1 MEFLTIVL
9 LEDYK
14 PKMIP
19 ASGELYGRAIEEWVG
34 RTQDTPVPDHVQLR
48 VLLRQNRKCAI
59 TGRLKGKDE
68 IFECDHIIRLK
79 DGGLNVESNLQMI
92 LVDAH
97 KIKSA
102 KERKAGKKVSKLQMK
117 SLGISK
123 QTISQ
128 RKAFQSKFKRK
139 ISGEV
144 VLR

>member
-1 MEFLTIVL
+1 MT
-9 LEDYK
+9 YQ
-14 PKMIP
+14 PKLI
-19 ASGELYGRAIEEWVG
+19 AAAGELYGRSILEWVG
-34 RTQDTPVPDHVQLR
+34 RSPDSVPPPHVQLR
-48 VLLRQNRKCAI
+48 VLLRQNRRCAI
-59 TGRLKGKDE
+59 TGRLKGKGE
-68 IFECDHIIRLK
+68 EFQCDHAIRLK

-117 SLGISK
+117 SLGLK

-139 ISGEV
+139 FNGEV